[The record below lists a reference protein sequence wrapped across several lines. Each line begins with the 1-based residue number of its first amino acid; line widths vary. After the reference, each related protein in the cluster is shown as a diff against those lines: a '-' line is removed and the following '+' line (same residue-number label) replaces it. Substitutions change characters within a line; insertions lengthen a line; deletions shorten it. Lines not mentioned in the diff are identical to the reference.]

1 MAVQP
6 IGTIGPTSAFA
17 HDCSGGGR
25 HDEERE
31 EGSTVSAPTG
41 HAAFHLFR
49 DSPKHTGTKAGTK
62 SQRRALL
69 KESMRHLDPQD
80 VARHAKKNASI
91 VASDAH
97 LNSAFVNDGSGG
109 FRTTQSVTDVLA
121 YGDAREARVRRKIAE
136 GQTTVNLF
144 VVHLPKTLCVEIEDF
159 YPRVNP
165 DGTQRLDPITG
176 EPMSRSRWVARDH
189 GEAMRY
195 FADAVAFLGERVIPG
210 GQEAIHGWATN
221 FDETTPHIQLM
232 ADPFAPDSKALPS
245 KPDALRTEQNQA
257 YGSHREIRDDHGN
270 QIGGK
275 VKLRGYQAAM
285 RTHMIA
291 RGWPVE
297 AAPGPRRTGQPKS
310 EYQATQDERADAV
323 ALLGAATHAE
333 ARAGAAQAE
342 ALRIQESAIDFV
354 ADAMADRYVSEY
366 EHRLAIEEDH
376 EELYGEL
383 GAEYALLQQRRQ
395 QVDEVLALERRM
407 LNHDRTAERVEH
419 VRALD
424 TLRAQTDAAIQR
436 EREAEARARAAE
448 RREQAAADLEA
459 AAHST
464 VLEAREVFNA
474 AQELG
479 REMDALAKE
488 ARVRLPASSI
498 AKVREARAGHDDAV
512 RRVLPRISTIQSRPD
527 RYGVE
532 R

>member
-1 MAVQP
+1 M
-6 IGTIGPTSAFA
+6 
-17 HDCSGGGR
+17 GR
-25 HDEERE
+25 RE
-31 EGSTVSAPTG
+31 EQQREGFTMSTPMG

-49 DSPKHTGTKAGTK
+49 NSPKHTGTKAGTK

-69 KESMRHLDPQD
+69 KESMRHLDPKD
-80 VARHAKKNASI
+80 VARQSKKNASI
-91 VASDAH
+91 VAADAH
-97 LNSAFVNDGSGG
+97 LNTAFVNDGKGG
-109 FRTTQSVTDVLA
+109 FRVTQSVADVLA
-121 YGDAREARVRRKIAE
+121 YGDAREVRVRRKIAE
-136 GQTTVNLF
+136 GYTTVNLF

-165 DGTQRLDPITG
+165 DGSQRLDPITG

-189 GEAMRY
+189 DEAMRY
-195 FADAVAFLGERVIPG
+195 FSDAVAFLGENVIPG
-210 GQEAIHGWATN
+210 KQDAIHGWATN

-232 ADPFAPDSKALPS
+232 ADPFARDTTAPAS

-323 ALLGAATHAE
+323 ALLGAAADAE
-333 ARAGAAQAE
+333 ARAAAAQAD
-342 ALRIQESAIDFV
+342 ALRIQESAIDFA

-366 EHRLAIEEDH
+366 EHRLVIEEDR
-376 EELYGEL
+376 EELYGDL
-383 GAEYALLQQRRQ
+383 GAEYALLQLRRQ
-395 QVDEVLALERRM
+395 QVDDVLALERRM
-407 LNHDRTAERVEH
+407 LNHDRTAEKAEH
-419 VRALD
+419 DRALD
-424 TLRAQTDAAIQR
+424 ALRIQTDAAIQR
-436 EREAEARARAAE
+436 EREADARARAVE
-448 RREQAAADLEA
+448 RREQIVAHLEA
-459 AAHST
+459 EAHST

-474 AQELG
+474 AQDLG

-498 AKVREARAGHDDAV
+498 AKVREARADHDDAV
-512 RRVLPRISTIQSRPD
+512 RRVLPRISTIQRRPD
-527 RYGVE
+527 SDDFE
-532 R
+532 P

>member
-1 MAVQP
+1 M
-6 IGTIGPTSAFA
+6 
-17 HDCSGGGR
+17 
-25 HDEERE
+25 
-31 EGSTVSAPTG
+31 SAPTG

-69 KESMRHLDPQD
+69 KESMRHLDPKD

-91 VASDAH
+91 VATDAH

-109 FRTTQSVTDVLA
+109 FRIARSVTDVLA

-165 DGTQRLDPITG
+165 DGTQPLDPITG

-189 GEAMRY
+189 DEAMRY
-195 FADAVAFLGERVIPG
+195 FSDAVAFLGESVIPG
-210 GQEAIHGWATN
+210 KQDAIHGWATN

-232 ADPFAPDSKALPS
+232 ADPFARDTKAPAD

-257 YGSHREIRDDHGN
+257 YGSHREIHDDNGN

-275 VKLRGYQAAM
+275 AKLRAYQAAM
-285 RTHMIA
+285 RAHMIV

-297 AAPGPRRTGQPKS
+297 AAAGPRRTGQPKS
-310 EYQATQDERADAV
+310 EFQATQDERAEAV
-323 ALLGAATHAE
+323 ALFGAAADAE
-333 ARAGAAQAE
+333 ARATAAQAD
-342 ALRIQESAIDFV
+342 ALRIHEAAVDIA
-354 ADAMADRYVSEY
+354 ADAEADRYVSEY
-366 EHRLAIEEDH
+366 EHRQAIEEDR

-383 GAEYALLQQRRQ
+383 GAEYALLQQKRQ
-395 QVDEVLALERRM
+395 QVDDVLALERKV
-407 LNHDRTAERVEH
+407 LNRERTAEKAEH
-419 VRALD
+419 DRALD
-424 TLRAQTDAAIQR
+424 ILRTQTDAANQR
-436 EREAEARARAAE
+436 EREADARARAAE
-448 RREQAAADLEA
+448 RREQVAAHLEA
-459 AAHST
+459 EARST
-464 VLEAREVFNA
+464 FLGAREVFNA
-474 AQELG
+474 AQALG
-479 REMDALAKE
+479 RELDKLAQE

-498 AKVREARAGHDDAV
+498 AKIRTAQANHDGAV

-527 RYGVE
+527 SYDVE

>member
-1 MAVQP
+1 MERREAQQRE
-6 IGTIGPTSAFA
+6 GPTV
-17 HDCSGGGR
+17 
-25 HDEERE
+25 
-31 EGSTVSAPTG
+31 STPTG

-49 DSPKHTGTKAGTK
+49 DSPKHTGTRAGTK

-69 KESMRHLDPQD
+69 KESMRHLDPKD
-80 VARHAKKNASI
+80 VVRHAKKNASI
-91 VASDAH
+91 VAADAH
-97 LNSAFVNDGSGG
+97 LNSAFVNDGNGG
-109 FRTTQSVTDVLA
+109 FRPTQSVTDVLA

-189 GEAMRY
+189 DEAMRY
-195 FADAVAFLGERVIPG
+195 FSDAVAFLGENVIPG
-210 GQEAIHGWATN
+210 HQQAIHGWATN

-232 ADPFAPDSKALPS
+232 ADPFAQDTKAPS
-245 KPDALRTEQNQA
+245 TKPDALRTEQNQA
-257 YGSHREIRDDHGN
+257 YGSHREIHDDHGN
-270 QIGGK
+270 RISGREK
-275 VKLRGYQAAM
+275 MRSYQAAM

-291 RGWPVE
+291 RGWQVE
-297 AAPGPRRTGQPKS
+297 AAAGSRRSGQPKS
-310 EYQATQDERADAV
+310 EYQATQDEKAEAV
-323 ALLGAATHAE
+323 ALLGAAADAE
-333 ARAGAAQAE
+333 TRAAAAHAE
-342 ALRIQESAIDFV
+342 ALRIHEAAVDFV
-354 ADAMADRYVSEY
+354 ADAMADRHVGEY
-366 EHRLAIEEDH
+366 EHRLAIEEDR

-395 QVDEVLALERRM
+395 QVDDVLALERRM
-407 LNHDRTAERVEH
+407 LNHDRTAEKAEH
-419 VRALD
+419 DRALD
-424 TLRAQTDAAIQR
+424 ALKNQIDVAIQR
-436 EREAEARARAAE
+436 EREAEARARVAE
-448 RREQAAADLEA
+448 RREQVAAHLEA
-459 AAHST
+459 EAHST

-474 AQELG
+474 AQDLG

-527 RYGVE
+527 SYDVE